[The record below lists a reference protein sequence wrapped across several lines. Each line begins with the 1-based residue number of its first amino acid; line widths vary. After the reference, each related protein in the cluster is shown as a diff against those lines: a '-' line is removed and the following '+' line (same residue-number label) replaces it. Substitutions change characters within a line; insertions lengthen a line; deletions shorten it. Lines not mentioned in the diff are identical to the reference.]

1 MARLGFFCVLS
12 VMAEITCP
20 PFARGTSFQM
30 IKIFELNSLARTW
43 LPLAWLWPLTG
54 LAAPLEVFV
63 SILPQQTFVERVGG
77 EHVRVTS
84 LTRPGQSPET
94 FEPTPRQVAT
104 LAQADLFVG
113 TGMPFETAWM
123 ARLQAA
129 NPRMRVLD
137 AREDI
142 ALLPAEDHGHGQ
154 AHDQAHG
161 HEAGIGQTDGHDHE
175 AAQAPEPQT
184 GSQAGSAS
192 VAATTPATPDPD
204 HVHDAGDPH
213 VWTSPRLVALM
224 SVNIR
229 DTLAELDPA
238 HAEDFA
244 RNQAA
249 FAAELAS
256 LDTDISALLAD
267 LPSRKFLVFHPAWGY
282 FAQDYDLIQVPIEQ
296 GGKEP
301 GPRALAAL
309 IDDARRDGIRVVF
322 VQPQSDPRF
331 AARIAEAI
339 GGQLIAIDPLAPDY
353 LTNLREVA
361 RQIAA
366 AGKPVSP

>member
-1 MARLGFFCVLS
+1 MITTLVL
-12 VMAEITCP
+12 
-20 PFARGTSFQM
+20 
-30 IKIFELNSLARTW
+30 KSLTRN
-43 LPLAWLWPLTG
+43 LLLFGLALLWPLTG
-54 LAAPLEVFV
+54 LTAPLEVFV

-77 EHVRVTS
+77 EHVHVTS
-84 LTRPGQSPET
+84 LTRPGQSPEA
-94 FEPTPRQVAT
+94 FEPTPRQVAA

-137 AREDI
+137 AREGI
-142 ALLPAEDHGHGQ
+142 TLLPAGDHGHQ
-154 AHDQAHG
+154 QDP
-161 HEAGIGQTDGHDHE
+161 DHE
-175 AAQAPEPQT
+175 PDHQNEPDQQVNKA
-184 GSQAGSAS
+184 SEPKAGSEGNKAGAAS
-192 VAATTPATPDPD
+192 AVATATDAGGPT

-213 VWTSPRLVALM
+213 VWTSPQLVARM

-238 HAEDFA
+238 HAADFA

-249 FAAELAS
+249 FAAELDS
-256 LDTDISALLAD
+256 LDSEIRAMLAD

-309 IDDARRDGIRVVF
+309 IEGARRDGIRAVF

-339 GGQLIAIDPLAPDY
+339 GGRLIAIDPLAPDY

-366 AGKPVSP
+366 SGQATAP

>member
-1 MARLGFFCVLS
+1 MPALG
-12 VMAEITCP
+12 P
-20 PFARGTSFQM
+20 RHKFQM
-30 IKIFELNSLARTW
+30 IKTLELNSVTRTLLA
-43 LPLAWLWPLTG
+43 LGLAWLWPLTG

-94 FEPTPRQVAT
+94 FEPTPRQVAA

-123 ARLQAA
+123 ARLRAA

-142 ALLPAEDHGHGQ
+142 ALLPAEDHGHGHGQ
-154 AHDQAHG
+154 ARDQEHG

-175 AAQAPEPQT
+175 AAQAPEPQA
-184 GSQAGSAS
+184 GSQAGAAS
-192 VAATTPATPDPD
+192 VAATAPATPDPD

-213 VWTSPRLVALM
+213 VWTSPRLVARM

-229 DTLAELDPA
+229 DTLAELDPT
-238 HAEDFA
+238 HAADFA

-249 FAAELAS
+249 FAAELTS
-256 LDTDISALLAD
+256 LDSEIRALLTD

-309 IDDARRDGIRVVF
+309 IDEARREGIRVVF

-361 RQIAA
+361 RRIAA
-366 AGKPVSP
+366 AGKSVSP

>member
-1 MARLGFFCVLS
+1 M
-12 VMAEITCP
+12 T
-20 PFARGTSFQM
+20 
-30 IKIFELNSLARTW
+30 KIFELNSLAKTW
-43 LPLAWLWPLTG
+43 LPLGLAWLWPLTG

-94 FEPTPRQVAT
+94 FEPTPRQVAA

-113 TGMPFETAWM
+113 TGMPFENAWM

-129 NPRMRVLD
+129 NSRMRVLD
-137 AREDI
+137 AREGLT
-142 ALLPAEDHGHGQ
+142 LLPAEEHGHHHAPAADLHPHATEDSHATEDHPG
-154 AHDQAHG
+154 
-161 HEAGIGQTDGHDHE
+161 DGDGE
-175 AAQAPEPQT
+175 ELAAAAVP
-184 GSQAGSAS
+184 SSAS
-192 VAATTPATPDPD
+192 DRHPI
-204 HVHDAGDPH
+204 HDAGDPH

-229 DTLAELDPA
+229 DTLAELAPT

-244 RNQAA
+244 SNQAA
-249 FAAELAS
+249 FAAELAG
-256 LDTDISALLAD
+256 LDTDIRALLAD

-309 IDDARRDGIRVVF
+309 IDEARRDGIRVVF

-339 GGQLIAIDPLAPDY
+339 GGQLIPIDPLAPDY

-361 RQIAA
+361 RRIAA
-366 AGKPVSP
+366 AGKSVSP

>member
-1 MARLGFFCVLS
+1 
-12 VMAEITCP
+12 
-20 PFARGTSFQM
+20 
-30 IKIFELNSLARTW
+30 
-43 LPLAWLWPLTG
+43 
-54 LAAPLEVFV
+54 
-63 SILPQQTFVERVGG
+63 
-77 EHVRVTS
+77 
-84 LTRPGQSPET
+84 T
-94 FEPTPRQVAT
+94 FEPTPRQVAA

-113 TGMPFETAWM
+113 TGMPFENAWM

-137 AREDI
+137 AREGLT
-142 ALLPAEDHGHGQ
+142 LLPAEEHGHRH
-154 AHDQAHG
+154 APSADLHPHATEDSHATEDHHATEHHHG
-161 HEAGIGQTDGHDHE
+161 VGDGDGAE
-175 AAQAPEPQT
+175 LAAAAAPT
-184 GSQAGSAS
+184 SAS
-192 VAATTPATPDPD
+192 DP
-204 HVHDAGDPH
+204 HPIHDAGDPH

-238 HAEDFA
+238 HAADFA
-244 RNQAA
+244 RHQAA
-249 FAAELAS
+249 FAAELAG
-256 LDTDISALLAD
+256 LDTDIRALLAD

-301 GPRALAAL
+301 GPRALATL
-309 IDDARRDGIRVVF
+309 IDDARQEGIRAVF

>member
-1 MARLGFFCVLS
+1 MPALG
-12 VMAEITCP
+12 P
-20 PFARGTSFQM
+20 RHKFQM
-30 IKIFELNSLARTW
+30 IKILELNSVTRTLLA
-43 LPLAWLWPLTG
+43 LGLAWLWPLTG

-94 FEPTPRQVAT
+94 FEPTPRQVAA

-113 TGMPFETAWM
+113 AGMPFETAWM
-123 ARLQAA
+123 ARLRAA

-142 ALLPAEDHGHGQ
+142 ALLPAEDHGHGHGQ
-154 AHDQAHG
+154 ARDQEHG

-175 AAQAPEPQT
+175 AAQAPEPQA
-184 GSQAGSAS
+184 GSQAGAAS

-213 VWTSPRLVALM
+213 VWTSPRLVARM

-229 DTLAELDPA
+229 DTLAELDPT
-238 HAEDFA
+238 HAADFA

-249 FAAELAS
+249 FAAELTS
-256 LDTDISALLAD
+256 LDSEIRALLTD
-267 LPSRKFLVFHPAWGY
+267 LPSRQFLVFHPAWGY

-301 GPRALAAL
+301 GPRTLAAL
-309 IDDARRDGIRVVF
+309 IDEARRDGIRVVF

-353 LTNLREVA
+353 LSNLRAVA

-366 AGKPVSP
+366 AGKSVSP

>member
-1 MARLGFFCVLS
+1 
-12 VMAEITCP
+12 
-20 PFARGTSFQM
+20 M
-30 IKIFELNSLARTW
+30 IKILELKSVTRTL
-43 LPLAWLWPLTG
+43 LPLGLALLWPLTG

-84 LTRPGQSPET
+84 LIRPGQSPET
-94 FEPTPRQVAT
+94 FEPTPRQVAA
-104 LAQADLFVG
+104 LAKADLFVG

-137 AREDI
+137 ARQGLT
-142 ALLPAEDHGHGQ
+142 LLPAEDHGHHH
-154 AHDQAHG
+154 APA
-161 HEAGIGQTDGHDHE
+161 AGPHPTD
-175 AAQAPEPQT
+175 
-184 GSQAGSAS
+184 AGGP
-192 VAATTPATPDPD
+192 T

-213 VWTSPRLVALM
+213 VWTSPQLVARM

-238 HAEDFA
+238 HAADFA

-249 FAAELAS
+249 FAAELDS
-256 LDTDISALLAD
+256 LDSEIRAMLAD

-282 FAQDYDLIQVPIEQ
+282 FAQDYDLVQVSIEQ

-301 GPRALAAL
+301 GPRALASL
-309 IDDARRDGIRVVF
+309 IEDARHDGIRVVF

-339 GGQLIAIDPLAPDY
+339 GGRVIAIDPLAPDY
-353 LTNLREVA
+353 LTNLRAVA
-361 RQIAA
+361 QQIAA
-366 AGKPVSP
+366 TGKSLSP